1 MIVKKNRLSLA
12 LMMTVVFFLAAL
24 IAGCGKRGDPV
35 PPKITAPK
43 AVSDLKGMIVEGG
56 IVLGWNMPENSIDAA
71 GFKIYRSELEIG
83 GNGCPGCPREYSLIA
98 DLSCRDP
105 KLVSDGEKKIGYLDT
120 DVKIGWLY
128 SYKIVACNSSGY
140 CSGESNIVEI
150 MNR

>member
-1 MIVKKNRLSLA
+1 V
-12 LMMTVVFFLAAL
+12 L
-24 IAGCGKRGDPV
+24 IAGCGKKGDPV
-35 PPKITAPK
+35 PSKITTPK

-56 IVLGWNMPENSIDAA
+56 IALGWNIAENSIDVA
-71 GFKIYRSELEIG
+71 GFKIYRSELETG

-105 KLVSDGEKKIGYLDT
+105 KLVRDGEKKIGYLDT
-120 DVKIGWLY
+120 SVKIGYLY

-140 CSGESNIVEI
+140 CGGESNIAEI